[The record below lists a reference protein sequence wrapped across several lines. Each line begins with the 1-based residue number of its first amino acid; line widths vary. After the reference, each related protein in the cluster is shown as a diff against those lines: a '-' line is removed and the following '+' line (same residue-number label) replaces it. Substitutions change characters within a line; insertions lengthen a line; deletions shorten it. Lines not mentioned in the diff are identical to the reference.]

1 MTKAVRL
8 GGWRGGDDVADL
20 DLSVGDENAGDQ
32 PLDELPLLLPG
43 SVRQAGPHAPAER
56 VEVQRQV
63 RDLGL
68 AVHLGFQLPRLG
80 CKGTPPLLKVVP
92 AAPVFVEPDHA
103 CQVDLCQPLD
113 LLPDAGLPAPEPVP
127 ACLELLREPVPAMG
141 PLEGA
146 PDSRR
151 LGEHA
156 A

>member
-20 DLSVGDENAGDQ
+20 DLPVGVDVPGDQ
-32 PLDELPLLLPG
+32 PFDELLLLLPG
-43 SVRQAGPHAPAER
+43 GLGEAMPHAPAECI
-56 VEVQRQV
+56 EVQREA
-63 RDLGL
+63 RGLGL
-68 AVHLGFQLPRLG
+68 VVHLGFQLPRLG
-80 CKGTPPLLKVVP
+80 CKGSPPLLKVVP

-113 LLPDAGLPAPEPVP
+113 LPPDVGLPAPEPVP
-127 ACLELLREPVPAMG
+127 TCLELLREPVPAMG